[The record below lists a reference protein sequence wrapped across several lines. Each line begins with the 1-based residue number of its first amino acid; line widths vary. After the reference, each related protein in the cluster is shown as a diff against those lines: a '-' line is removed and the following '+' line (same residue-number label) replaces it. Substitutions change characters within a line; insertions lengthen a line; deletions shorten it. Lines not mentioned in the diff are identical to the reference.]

1 MARRKLA
8 VITARADDAEQK
20 EVLRGIAQAAF
31 AENVDVVVYSNLYNH
46 WSEDPQLTFEN
57 IIYSLFEPDW
67 FVGAILMPEPLMNPA
82 VLDGVVEK
90 LNKAKLPAVVIGG
103 ELGDFPC
110 IQSEDDA
117 DLERITE
124 HLITV
129 HGLSHFDVLTGRRN
143 DAVAQKRLAGCI
155 RALQRHGIPLTE
167 EHIIYGNFWID
178 SGETLAREYLSGTRA
193 LPQAVICTNDHMA
206 YGLCD
211 ALLAGGVSI
220 PGDVS
225 VTGYDCSSGP
235 SGSRIYHHPLL
246 TTFRRDRC
254 RMGVDAV
261 NRLLDTNYDVT
272 DTDRFISG
280 STCSCGARQEQILK
294 EQHVERVRRDQ
305 AIASSVAHFS
315 SRLTLCQTL
324 AEYTGVLHEFF
335 YLLYGAESLCLC
347 LDTAWNS
354 PKFDGREYLCCRITE
369 ERGCSAPVRVSKPMP
384 LAAFGEEPTPTV
396 CYFSPVCF
404 QQRLFGFTVLGY
416 SRPVGYEV
424 SFRDF
429 NKTIADMLEFLRMKN
444 DIHYLTQCQRA
455 STLYDSLTGFYNLRE
470 FKQILNEVDGEVTL
484 RAIKLRFI
492 IDGEFEYGEN
502 FRSDI
507 LTLVAKVIKRTCTR
521 RELHCR
527 ANDDTFLILCKHDEP
542 LFSQR
547 LQAMLN
553 HTFSG
558 QYDERQVLISC
569 ADMRKQCAEAMI
581 AELCDAVEARS
592 AHDYAALTQRK
603 QLQYYDALIH
613 LRSGV
618 YTTPHRAPSLS
629 EAGKQLCVSEGYFRT
644 IYRRCFGVSYNQECI
659 TARLLKACYLLSE
672 TAMSVYSV
680 ALDCGYTDE
689 KFFARQFR
697 QNIGCSPVEYRK
709 SRNEKP
715 QLM

>member
-1 MARRKLA
+1 MARKKLA

-31 AENVDVVVYSNLYNH
+31 AADVDVVVYSNLYNH

-57 IIYSLFEPDW
+57 IIYSLFEPEW
-67 FVGAILMPEPLMNPA
+67 FAGAILMPEPLMNPA

-90 LNKAKLPAVVIGG
+90 LNKAKLPAMVIGG
-103 ELGDFPC
+103 ELGGFPC

-155 RALQRHGIPLTE
+155 RALQRHGIPLPE

-178 SGETLAREYLSGTRA
+178 SGETLAREYLSGTRT

-211 ALLAGGVSI
+211 ALPAGGVSI

-225 VTGYDCSSGP
+225 VTGYDYSSGP

-261 NRLLDTNYDVT
+261 NRLLDTDYDVP

-305 AIASSVAHFS
+305 AIARSVAHFS

-335 YLLYGAESLCLC
+335 YLLNGAESLCLC

-470 FKQILNEVDGEVTL
+470 FRQILNEVGGSMTL
-484 RAIKLRFI
+484 HAVKLRFVSE
-492 IDGEFEYGEN
+492 GEFEYGEN
-502 FRSDI
+502 FRNDI
-507 LTLVAKVIKRTCTR
+507 LSLTAKAIKRTCTY
-521 RELHCR
+521 RELRCR
-527 ANDDTFLILCKHDEP
+527 AGEDTFLILCRQNDAM
-542 LFSQR
+542 FQQR
-547 LQAMLN
+547 LQVMVSHALA
-553 HTFSG
+553 G
-558 QYDERQVLISC
+558 QYDERQVLISYALQSGQYSEAMVDTVL
-569 ADMRKQCAEAMI
+569 ADAEAVSQQ
-581 AELCDAVEARS
+581 EFL
-592 AHDYAALTQRK
+592 ALTERK
-603 QLQYYDALIH
+603 QLPHYDMLMSLRAGLYAAPQRAL
-613 LRSGV
+613 
-618 YTTPHRAPSLS
+618 SL
-629 EAGKQLCVSEGYFRT
+629 ENAGKRLCVSEGYFRT
-644 IYRRCFGVSYNQECI
+644 VYKRCFAVSYHQDCI
-659 TARLLKACYLLSE
+659 TAKLIKACYLLAE

-715 QLM
+715 